1 MQVISFHP
9 RFYKLLLLQVSES
22 KCKTSIRRIFPFSY
36 KIKGIVKVIYLIL
49 AFSTIQ
55 TKIKTLT
62 RSPFIKVFY
71 LNPKDFS
78 TKEFLI
84 FVSPKDHVCTLKK
97 RLCMPRINTKRT
109 LIVWISMHRW
119 SKHWR
124 VGGAPLTED

>member
-1 MQVISFHP
+1 MDLEITQHIKRLRTISSRP
-9 RFYKLLLLQVSES
+9 ES
-22 KCKTSIRRIFPFSY
+22 KSKRSRHEIYSSSIL
-36 KIKGIVKVIYLIL
+36 IKAIVSAIYLIL

-55 TKIKTLT
+55 TKIKTLP

-124 VGGAPLTED
+124 EGGAPLTED